1 MKLTASNIVKAI
13 MNLPNGQ
20 WFEYIDAKTRT
31 QVKVISTAGPEGPI
45 YVERKNPTKK
55 SGISSKVTLSSQMIW
70 RIANAYAPNMPINFD
85 RVLAGSYNT
94 RSLLEALLTHTPE
107 FYWCVPGRIELL
119 NNSSKIKRG
128 HKHIV
133 WMPES
138 PHKNGVL
145 TESKIGSEQ
154 AISEIPT
161 QTITYDSLAITK
173 ALLPAEMDIDVKRRH
188 LQIQIALIEI
198 GLQLGF
204 RTWIAHNDKGYQYGK
219 KKVGELEGVIAKLS
233 DEQVLAS
240 YADARVAAKLIDC
253 IWFKNGK
260 LMPAVMEV
268 EHSTGVTSGLTRMRK
283 FQDLGPHLADIRW
296 VIVAADE
303 DRDDVIRKANTSQFK
318 SLDTKYF
325 SYSSVEELYSL
336 CKRRNLSS
344 KAVNEDFLDC
354 FMEPCLSTTMSP
366 TSLHPE

>member
-13 MNLPNGQ
+13 LNLPKGQ
-20 WFEYIDAKTRT
+20 WFEYINEKTRS
-31 QVKVISTAGPEGPI
+31 QVRVISAAGPEGPI
-45 YVERKNPTKK
+45 RVERRNPTKK
-55 SGISSKVTLSSQMIW
+55 SGAVSKATLSTAMIW
-70 RIANAYAPNMPINFD
+70 RIANAYTPNVPINFD

-94 RSLLEALLTHTPE
+94 RSLLEALLAHTPE
-107 FYWCVPGRIELL
+107 FYWCVPGRIELI
-119 NNSSKIKRG
+119 NSSSEIKRG

-138 PHKNGVL
+138 PHQNGVIA
-145 TESKIGSEQ
+145 ESKTGNDQ

-161 QTITYDSLAITK
+161 QTIVYDSLAVTEK
-173 ALLPAEMDIDVKRRH
+173 LLPAEMDIDVKRRH

-198 GLQLGF
+198 GRQLDF
-204 RTWIAHNDKGYQYGK
+204 RTWIAHNDKGFQYGE

-233 DEQVLAS
+233 DERVLAA
-240 YADARVAAKLIDC
+240 YDDAIVAANLIDC

-268 EHSTGVTSGLTRMRK
+268 EHSTGVTSGLTRMKK
-283 FQDLGPHLADIRW
+283 FQDLGPRLADIRW

-303 DRDDVIRKANTSQFK
+303 DREDVIRKANTLQFQ
-318 SLDTKYF
+318 SLNAKYF
-325 SYSSVEELYSL
+325 SYSAVEELYSL
-336 CKRRNLSS
+336 CKRRKLSS

-354 FMEPCLSTTMSP
+354 FMEPCL
-366 TSLHPE
+366 TSLPLH

>member
-13 MNLPNGQ
+13 MNLPKDQ
-20 WFEYIDAKTRT
+20 WFEYINNKTRS
-31 QVKVISTAGPEGPI
+31 QVRVKSATGPEGPI
-45 YVERKNPTKK
+45 YVERRNPTKK
-55 SGISSKVTLSSQMIW
+55 GGAASKATLSSPMIW

-94 RSLLEALLTHTPE
+94 RSLLEALLAHTPE

-119 NNSSKIKRG
+119 NNSSEIKRG

-138 PHKNGVL
+138 PHQNGVL
-145 TESKIGSEQ
+145 TESKIGNDQ

-173 ALLPAEMDIDVKRRH
+173 KLLPAEMDIDVKRRH

-204 RTWIAHNDKGYQYGK
+204 RTWIAHNDKGFQYGK
-219 KKVGELEGVIAKLS
+219 KKVGELEGVIARLS
-233 DEQVLAS
+233 DERVLAS
-240 YADARVAAKLIDC
+240 YEEARVAANLIDC

-268 EHSTGVTSGLTRMRK
+268 EHSTGVTTGLTRMKK
-283 FQDLGPHLADIRW
+283 FQDLGPRLADVRW

-303 DRDDVIRKANTSQFK
+303 DREEVIRKANTLQFQ
-318 SLDTKYF
+318 SLNTKYF
-325 SYSSVEELYSL
+325 SYSAVEELYSV
-336 CKRRNLSS
+336 CKRRNLSN

-354 FMEPCLSTTMSP
+354 FMEPCLTALP
-366 TSLHPE
+366 LH